1 MNNPA
6 VVEYAIE
13 CKETCPRTGKH
24 HMHWY
29 LILARKLRIN
39 QVSALFNQ
47 VHPHLRMCDEN
58 HNELKKYVTK
68 DGDFKV
74 YGTEPLTRQQ
84 KAADTVKL
92 NAQETLNKYRTY
104 EDLLAGD
111 FEFASK
117 HANAAK
123 AYYALVL
130 KRQVYAKPLVVWIC
144 GPTGTGKSALALY
157 LCGPDRFRKCGE
169 LKWFDGYNGQENVT
183 FDDFRKANCEWSFLL
198 NILDHYKVDDMPV
211 KGGFVPWR
219 PKMIVFTSPNPPHV
233 EFY

>member
-1 MNNPA
+1 M
-6 VVEYAIE
+6 
-13 CKETCPRTGKH
+13 
-24 HMHWY
+24 
-29 LILARKLRIN
+29 
-39 QVSALFNQ
+39 
-47 VHPHLRMCDEN
+47 
-58 HNELKKYVTK
+58 
-68 DGDFKV
+68 
-74 YGTEPLTRQQ
+74 
-84 KAADTVKL
+84 
-92 NAQETLNKYRTY
+92 
-104 EDLLAGD
+104 
-111 FEFASK
+111 
-117 HANAAK
+117 
-123 AYYALVL
+123 L

-233 EFY
+233 EFTRPTKKVASTAERGQDRAGAQTYRCHHRSPYRMDIRGRQGRRPRHMLGSRR

>member
-1 MNNPA
+1 M
-6 VVEYAIE
+6 
-13 CKETCPRTGKH
+13 
-24 HMHWY
+24 
-29 LILARKLRIN
+29 
-39 QVSALFNQ
+39 
-47 VHPHLRMCDEN
+47 
-58 HNELKKYVTK
+58 
-68 DGDFKV
+68 
-74 YGTEPLTRQQ
+74 
-84 KAADTVKL
+84 
-92 NAQETLNKYRTY
+92 
-104 EDLLAGD
+104 
-111 FEFASK
+111 
-117 HANAAK
+117 
-123 AYYALVL
+123 L

>member
-74 YGTEPLTRQQ
+74 YGTEPLTR
-84 KAADTVKL
+84 
-92 NAQETLNKYRTY
+92 
-104 EDLLAGD
+104 
-111 FEFASK
+111 
-117 HANAAK
+117 
-123 AYYALVL
+123 
-130 KRQVYAKPLVVWIC
+130 
-144 GPTGTGKSALALY
+144 
-157 LCGPDRFRKCGE
+157 
-169 LKWFDGYNGQENVT
+169 
-183 FDDFRKANCEWSFLL
+183 
-198 NILDHYKVDDMPV
+198 
-211 KGGFVPWR
+211 
-219 PKMIVFTSPNPPHV
+219 
-233 EFY
+233 